1 MLKKILLISILI
13 SAFIFL
19 HYYNKH
25 SILRYSSLCEK
36 IEVQQMAQKDINT
49 YLKGQNNTLSCRA
62 RIQKIAHDRLNMFY
76 PSTTEN
82 IHTISIDSEENN
94 FCLIDYIVPKAQA
107 LTK

>member
-1 MLKKILLISILI
+1 MLKKILLVSVLI
-13 SAFIFL
+13 SGFIFL

-25 SILRYSSLCEK
+25 TILRYARMCEK

-49 YLKGQNNTLSCRA
+49 YLKGENNTLSCRA

-82 IHTISIDSEENN
+82 IHTITTDAEENN